1 MLTVFLAGWEG
12 AYYMA
17 CGSYFLDQGLN
28 LCAMHWK
35 HEVLTTGPP
44 GNSHAYYYY
53 YYYFKKC
60 LIWLHQVLLAALG
73 IFDLCW
79 DMQDLVP

>member
-53 YYYFKKC
+53 YYYFKKMSY
-60 LIWLHQVLLAALG
+60 LAAPGLTCG
-73 IFDLCW
+73 TWDL
-79 DMQDLVP
+79 